1 VVDRDAS
8 SAIKTQETTMVDE
21 TKLNQFIGKILGD
34 LGGVF
39 SVPMVRMGDKL
50 GLYKALNE
58 QGPMTPEELA
68 AKTKVAERYARE
80 WLSHQATSGYLEYDP
95 ATGKFTLRPE
105 QAMVFANVDSPV
117 YLQGAFDLAVA
128 MVENQPKV
136 EAAFRS
142 GEGVGWGDQAQC
154 LFCTV
159 GRFFRP
165 SYHNNLVGSWLPAWT
180 ASPRNSK
187 AARKWLTLVAVTAF
201 RPSSWRRH
209 SRNRLSSA
217 TTFTPTRLSRRGS
230 TRSSMERPQTR
241 SSKSPWRAISRA
253 RIWTWS
259 RSSTA
264 CMTWAIP

>member
-1 VVDRDAS
+1 
-8 SAIKTQETTMVDE
+8 MVDE

-50 GLYKALNE
+50 GLYKALKE

-68 AKTKVAERYARE
+68 AKTKIAERYARE

-95 ATGKFTLRPE
+95 ATGKFTLPPE
-105 QAMVFANVDSPV
+105 QAMVFADVDSPV

-142 GEGVGWGDQAQC
+142 GKGVGWGDQAQC

-165 SYHNNLVGSWLPAWT
+165 GYHNNLVGSWLPALDGVAAKLESGAKVADVGCGHGFST
-180 ASPRNSK
+180 EIDFRRLRLSPRFGGAGTGSCR
-187 AARKWLTLVAVTAF
+187 AEW
-201 RPSSWRRH
+201 
-209 SRNRLSSA
+209 RNREHEVRSRHGERFSGQGPGPGDVL
-217 TTFTPTRLSRRGS
+217 RL
-230 TRSSMERPQTR
+230 P
-241 SSKSPWRAISRA
+241 A
-253 RIWTWS
+253 
-259 RSSTA
+259 
-264 CMTWAIP
+264 